1 MKAYNFTVSTLG
13 IIFLLIILYS
23 CSNDSVV
30 TSSDYLQTPLNEV
43 VWNPNS
49 GGGDNGG
56 TTACRSTATSTAC
69 PGTGGE
75 NTGGELV
82 ISGSKH
88 CSWIDAGHRHTI
100 FVKEDS
106 LNDPNKTVNVRGYNS
121 HSQLIQESLYR
132 DTIIA
137 PARKSDIG
145 FLPGEVPIML
155 SGHRRHVCYQFN
167 TSGAVKCYGE
177 NGNKAAVLGNQSGQI
192 LDGTHTYQSMKI
204 SAGRSHNAMLLS
216 DGQITTFGS
225 NFWGQLGTGD
235 PYVSGVGIQEYPN
248 AVTYFKIK
256 DSNGNV
262 STPSDWT
269 NVSSGHYH
277 TCAIRNEEA
286 WCAGKNTK
294 GQTGNKNY
302 TLEFQTGGGP
312 GNYVFATYPD
322 MVNISHGIKVEG
334 LNKPVIIDGGESH
347 SCAIQKNGIVK
358 CWGDNS
364 YGQLG
369 DNSTHGDLV
378 YTDPTVPTTVIKE
391 DGSPLLAKALSL
403 GEDTSCAI
411 DIEDNLKCWGR
422 NLHGLQGHGDNNP
435 RKVATQVPGAT
446 NVKQADLT
454 WHHLAWLKHDGSVW
468 GAGQQSSKQ
477 LSDGSTDDV
486 RTPIQLFTDVTAT
499 SRKHELFRTHNW

>member
-1 MKAYNFTVSTLG
+1 MKYYNYFVSILG
-13 IIFLLIILYS
+13 LTFLSIVLLS

-30 TSSDYLQTPLNEV
+30 TSSDYLNSPLNEV
-43 VWNPNS
+43 AWNPT
-49 GGGDNGG
+49 GGGDPDGG
-56 TTACRSTATSTAC
+56 TTTTPCRSTGLSTAC
-69 PGTGGE
+69 PGTGGDPD
-75 NTGGELV
+75 TGGELV

-121 HSQLIQESLYR
+121 HSQLIQDSLYR

-137 PARKSDIG
+137 PARKSDIE

-192 LDGTHTYQSMKI
+192 LDGTYTYQSMKI
-204 SAGRSHNAMLLS
+204 SAGRSHNAMLLA
-216 DGQITTFGS
+216 DGRITTFGS

-235 PYVSGVGIQEYPN
+235 PYVSGAGIQEYPN

-262 STPSDWT
+262 STPNDWT
-269 NVSSGHYH
+269 NVGVGHYH

-286 WCAGKNTK
+286 WCAGKNTA
-294 GQTGNKNY
+294 GQTGNKNF
-302 TLEFQTGGGP
+302 TIESIDD
-312 GNYVFATYPD
+312 GNGKYVFPTYPD
-322 MVNISHGIKVEG
+322 MANISYGIKVEG

-358 CWGDNS
+358 CWGSNEF
-364 YGQLG
+364 GQLG
-369 DNSTHGDLV
+369 DNSTSGDIV
-378 YTDPTVPTTVIKE
+378 TVDPTKPVTVIKE
-391 DGSPLLAKALSL
+391 DGTPLLAKALSL
-403 GEDTSCAI
+403 GEDTSCFIGI
-411 DIEDNLKCWGR
+411 DDQLYCNGR

-435 RKVATQVPGAT
+435 RLVATPIPNGD

-454 WHHLAWLKHDGSVW
+454 WHHLTWLKNDGTVW
-468 GAGQQSSKQ
+468 SSGQNHNNQIKN
-477 LSDGSTDDV
+477 GSTDDV
-486 RTPIQLFTDVTAT
+486 RTPIQIFTD
-499 SRKHELFRTHNW
+499 F